1 MHDPDAFSSTTCERL
16 VREARNSGR
25 LEGLREALEACDV
38 EELIAVW
45 IRRPK
50 ADTPEGRA
58 WEAGARQSH
67 DWKSAAI
74 LALIQAEE
82 G

>member
-1 MHDPDAFSSTTCERL
+1 MDDPDTVSSTTCERL
-16 VREARNSGR
+16 VGEARISGR
-25 LEGLREALEACDV
+25 REGLREALEASDV

-50 ADTPEGRA
+50 ADSPEGRA
-58 WEAGARQSH
+58 WEAGARQAH
-67 DWKSAAI
+67 NWKAAAI
-74 LALIQAEE
+74 LALIEANE